1 MSIEV
6 TRQVHEFGKETIEKA
21 ADLIREFEG
30 LRLNAYLCPA
40 KVWTIGWGHTGNV
53 RPGMAIT
60 LTEADKL
67 LIEDI
72 TKMLPLFDVKIK
84 VPLTEGQLIALLS
97 FAFNVGLTNFFT
109 STLLKKLNQKDY
121 KGAAGEFQRWIYSRG
136 KVYNGLK
143 IRREKE
149 KRVFCDEVD

>member
-1 MSIEV
+1 
-6 TRQVHEFGKETIEKA
+6 
-21 ADLIREFEG
+21 
-30 LRLNAYLCPA
+30 
-40 KVWTIGWGHTGNV
+40 
-53 RPGMAIT
+53 MAIT